1 MNQNIIHNIAY
12 NYLSSYKL
20 SLENFEEMKKL
31 VAEITKTKF
40 YLYKRLCE
48 WVLNS
53 RVAER
58 KCSFVIEIDAEK
70 ERTLS
75 TRTKTKKGSHTEV
88 GKLFFKIKVFK

>member
-1 MNQNIIHNIAY
+1 MNQNVIHNIAY
-12 NYLSSYKL
+12 NYLSSYNL

-31 VAEITKTKF
+31 ILNSGVAEG
-40 YLYKRLCE
+40 
-48 WVLNS
+48 
-53 RVAER
+53 

-70 ERTLS
+70 EKTLS

>member
-1 MNQNIIHNIAY
+1 MNQNVIHNIAY

-31 VAEITKTKF
+31 VAESTKTKF

-53 RVAER
+53 
-58 KCSFVIEIDAEK
+58 
-70 ERTLS
+70 
-75 TRTKTKKGSHTEV
+75 
-88 GKLFFKIKVFK
+88 